1 MGVVVPVAATVG
13 MGFVRIV
20 RFVAVA
26 MLVFVV
32 CIMVVRMVVPV
43 PVLMTVHMRMLMA
56 VPGAVCMG
64 VFVHMGVLMLVGMCV
79 VFCRAV
85 GVNVAVYA
93 EFTLGSASAIGAHG
107 CLLLLCL
114 PVFAGTWR

>member
-1 MGVVVPVAATVG
+1 
-13 MGFVRIV
+13 
-20 RFVAVA
+20 
-26 MLVFVV
+26 
-32 CIMVVRMVVPV
+32 MVVPV
-43 PVLMTVHMRMLMA
+43 QVLMTVHMRMFMA
-56 VPGAVCMG
+56 VPGAVRMG

-93 EFTLGSASAIGAHG
+93 EFTFGSASAIGAHG

-114 PVFAGTWR
+114 PVLAGE